1 MKYNMHI
8 NKIKL
13 PSIQQIK
20 NIFNRKDKQKIL
32 RLLRIKFNQIMYN
45 KQVFKTKL
53 LSVACM
59 AWQIKLQ
66 NLPKYKIQN
75 FWKIKKNKFHNLC
88 KKVYLSSYIQD
99 HNIIKVRE
107 HKIYWDKELNQIRGL
122 IKCLFHQAINI

>member
-13 PSIQQIK
+13 PSILQIK

-32 RLLRIKFNQIMYN
+32 RLLRIKFNQIIYN

-66 NLPKYKIQN
+66 N
-75 FWKIKKNKFHNLC
+75 
-88 KKVYLSSYIQD
+88 
-99 HNIIKVRE
+99 
-107 HKIYWDKELNQIRGL
+107 
-122 IKCLFHQAINI
+122 